1 MLSQAIS
8 YFIDISLPSGYE
20 PLAYLVEALILVW
33 ILDQFY
39 KMIRMIIGRQ
49 EVKNVGDASLI
60 FAWFS
65 SAIQQIWT
73 TLYSGSGWL
82 GTFVIAAA
90 VIRFAWRYIKKVVTR

>member
-1 MLSQAIS
+1 M
-8 YFIDISLPSGYE
+8 
-20 PLAYLVEALILVW
+20 
-33 ILDQFY
+33 
-39 KMIRMIIGRQ
+39 
-49 EVKNVGDASLI
+49 GDASLI